1 MSEEIF
7 KYNQYFNYEGDP
19 SSYQI
24 NIPSGGSM
32 SAPPAA
38 ASPAAGMNTNQLAQ
52 LGLNAA
58 TGGTAQAVMG
68 GLQTLYGLSQLPKA
82 RAEFERARA
91 AAPSLETPAQFYE
104 NYKNAYDATLA
115 GMERDAIQANLATS
129 VQALQGAGG
138 RALVGG
144 LSQAT
149 AQSQLAQNRMLGQE
163 RQMRLQAGQSLAK
176 AEERSIA
183 RQEARNQREQAYAN
197 QAYQAALG
205 NIGGGLSAVGTGLMY
220 SGGLKGMGIGGGDGK
235 LAEKAGNLAD
245 KAASGIKKGAG
256 VVADKAQQGANY
268 LKERVNYEMDM
279 MPERINNFQTQ
290 RAIKKT
296 LKQAQKRG
304 NPPMMVNSITP
315 KSINPS
321 DVYTPNPASM
331 MQPMDMTK
339 PAPVKRF
346 SDLAPVLGSAIP
358 KEFQNEQALK
368 QFEALGKMYDNVSP
382 VLNSALPVQPQAP
395 ISYQQIPMVNE
406 YLPLLGTTAFLKK
419 GGMVT
424 DGEFSHETNPID
436 IMQDGAKVGEMT
448 GGEYIINPTQASKIA
463 KESSYARK
471 LFKRFEKKA
480 KKNK

>member
-1 MSEEIF
+1 MSDKILINPFAGNPPQDFFEQF
-7 KYNQYFNYEGDP
+7 YP
-19 SSYQI
+19 SSGL
-24 NIPSGGSM
+24 PSITTTNTPNTTGM
-32 SAPPAA
+32 SAA
-38 ASPAAGMNTNQLAQ
+38 QLTQ

-82 RAEFERARA
+82 KAEFDRARA

-149 AQSQLAQNRMLGQE
+149 AQSQLAQNRMLAQE
-163 RQMRLQAGQSLAK
+163 RQMRLKAGDALAK
-176 AEERSIA
+176 AEERSVA

-220 SGGLKGMGIGGGDGK
+220 SGGLKGGSELGDK
-235 LAEKAGNLAD
+235 LG
-245 KAASGIKKGAG
+245 KAARGATDRAGSAIKKGAG
-256 VVADKAQQGANY
+256 IVADKVQEGANY

-315 KSINPS
+315 KSINPA

-331 MQPMDMTK
+331 MQPVDMTK

-368 QFEALGKMYDNVSP
+368 QFEALGKMYDNVAP
-382 VLNSALPVQPQAP
+382 ALNSTLPVQPQAP
-395 ISYQQIPMVNE
+395 MSYQQIPMVNE

-436 IMQDGAKVGEMT
+436 IMQNGAKVGEMT
-448 GGEYIINPTQASKIA
+448 GGEYIINPTQAKKIA

>member
-24 NIPSGGSM
+24 NVPSSGSV

-163 RQMRLQAGQSLAK
+163 RQMRLEAGQSLAK

-183 RQEARNQREQAYAN
+183 RQEARNQLEQAYAN

-245 KAASGIKKGAG
+245 KATSSIEKGAG
-256 VVADKAQQGANY
+256 FVADKAQQGANY

-304 NPPMMVNSITP
+304 NPPTMVNSITP
-315 KSINPS
+315 KSINPAA
-321 DVYTPNPASM
+321 VYTPNPASM
-331 MQPMDMTK
+331 MQPVDMTK
-339 PAPVKRF
+339 PAPRF
-346 SDLAPVLGSAIP
+346 SDLAPVGGSP
-358 KEFQNEQALK
+358 LPTEFRNNQAMK
-368 QFEALGKMYDNVSP
+368 QLDILSQGYNAASQYNQFFSP
-382 VLNSALPVQPQAP
+382 TAAGTQRQQAANQAMPYLNTYNQYFGA
-395 ISYQQIPMVNE
+395 
-406 YLPLLGTTAFLKK
+406 GFKK

-436 IMQDGAKVGEMT
+436 IMQNGAKVGEMT
-448 GGEYIINPTQASKIA
+448 GGEYIINPTQAKKIA
-463 KESSYARK
+463 NESSYARK

>member
-24 NIPSGGSM
+24 NVPSGGSM

-82 RAEFERARA
+82 KAEFDRARA

-220 SGGLKGMGIGGGDGK
+220 SGGLKGGSELGDK
-235 LAEKAGNLAD
+235 LG
-245 KAASGIKKGAG
+245 KAARGATDRAGSAIKKGAG
-256 VVADKAQQGANY
+256 IVADKVQEGANY

-315 KSINPS
+315 KSINPAA
-321 DVYTPNPASM
+321 VYTPNPASM
-331 MQPMDMTK
+331 MQPVDMTK
-339 PAPVKRF
+339 PAPTFNSFPNPQGSPLPTEFRNDQAIKQLDILSQGYNAAAQYNQFF
-346 SDLAPVLGSAIP
+346 SPTAAGT
-358 KEFQNEQALK
+358 QRQQAAN
-368 QFEALGKMYDNVSP
+368 QAMPY
-382 VLNSALPVQPQAP
+382 LNTYNQYFGA
-395 ISYQQIPMVNE
+395 
-406 YLPLLGTTAFLKK
+406 GFKK

-424 DGEFSHETNPID
+424 DGDFSHETNPID

-448 GGEYIINPTQASKIA
+448 GGEYIINPTQANKIA